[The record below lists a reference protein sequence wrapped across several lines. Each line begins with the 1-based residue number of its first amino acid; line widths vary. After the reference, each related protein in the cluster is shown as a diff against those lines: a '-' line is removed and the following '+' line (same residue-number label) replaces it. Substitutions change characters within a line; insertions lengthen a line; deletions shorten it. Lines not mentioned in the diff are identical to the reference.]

1 MAGENVR
8 VRVRVVPGAP
18 IRNTGEDTETTC
30 FLALGRTDARSRV
43 SSFFAPRLYLP
54 VYQRSLLSSS
64 LSLNGAIAQYW
75 AIQRWSHT
83 KLRRVSPVPSRVP
96 PMCPLSARSPP
107 RSIAPSGG
115 PKHAVWAEIWPA
127 ACRRRRRNWPLCGL
141 SGRRGGLHSQ
151 ITGGEEWEKISKKS
165 TLTYRRN
172 SQRVIWF
179 N

>member
-1 MAGENVR
+1 MQL
-8 VRVRVVPGAP
+8 
-18 IRNTGEDTETTC
+18 RNLYK
-30 FLALGRTDARSRV
+30 FLSLRLLLP
-43 SSFFAPRLYLP
+43 FFFSCIELNF
-54 VYQRSLLSSS
+54 VYAVKKKRKKTAQKQKFV
-64 LSLNGAIAQYW
+64 SLNGAIAQYW

-115 PKHAVWAEIWPA
+115 PKHAVWAEIRPA

-172 SQRVIWF
+172 SKRVIWF

>member
-1 MAGENVR
+1 MCSR
-8 VRVRVVPGAP
+8 
-18 IRNTGEDTETTC
+18 EDRSHEYS
-30 FLALGRTDARSRV
+30 LDVLRSILGT
-43 SSFFAPRLYLP
+43 PRRLGNSQDP
-54 VYQRSLLSSS
+54 PASEV
-64 LSLNGAIAQYW
+64 SLNGAIAQYW

-83 KLRRVSPVPSRVP
+83 KLRRVSPAPSRVP

-115 PKHAVWAEIWPA
+115 PKHAVWAEIRPA

-172 SQRVIWF
+172 SKRVIWF

>member
-1 MAGENVR
+1 M
-8 VRVRVVPGAP
+8 
-18 IRNTGEDTETTC
+18 
-30 FLALGRTDARSRV
+30 LGTDRTRHS
-43 SSFFAPRLYLP
+43 
-54 VYQRSLLSSS
+54 QSS
-64 LSLNGAIAQYW
+64 LFLTLPHRREKPRTRACDGKRKWISLNGAIAQYW

-115 PKHAVWAEIWPA
+115 PKHAVWAEIRPA

-172 SQRVIWF
+172 SKRVIWF